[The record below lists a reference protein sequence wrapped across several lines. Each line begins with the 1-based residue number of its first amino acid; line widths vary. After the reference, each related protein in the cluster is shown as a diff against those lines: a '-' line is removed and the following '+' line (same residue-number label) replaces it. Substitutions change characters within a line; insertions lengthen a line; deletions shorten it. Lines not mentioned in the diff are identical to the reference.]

1 MKLVKKIYTFITAAA
16 CCAAISGIMP
26 FSSSAEESVKTYG
39 DLSYVTSDSDGDRIY
54 DYIAIIDCNE
64 SVTKIEIPAEIEDI
78 PVVEI
83 KSSAFNGCANLT
95 SIIIPDSVT
104 SIGDFAFENC
114 SGLTSITIPD
124 SVTSIGDHAFYN
136 CSSLTNITVSEN
148 NKYFSSLNGVLFNKD
163 KTELV
168 TYLIGNE
175 RTEYAIPDSVTS
187 IGDRAFYKCSSLTSI
202 IIPDSV
208 TSIGDHAFYNCSSLT
223 NITIPDSVTSIGD
236 HAFHNCSGLTSIT
249 IPDSVTS
256 IGDHAFYN
264 CLTSITV
271 SENNKY
277 FSSLNGVL
285 FNKDKTELITYPIGN
300 ERTEY
305 TIPDSVTSIGN
316 FIFYNC
322 SSLTSITIPDS
333 VTSIGNFAFYN
344 CSSLTSIT
352 IPDSV
357 ASIGNSAFYNCSNL
371 TNIKLPDVIDIISGN
386 TFRDCSSLLNIIIP
400 DSVTSIK
407 ECAFYNCSNLTSI
420 TIPDSVAS
428 IENSAFYNCTSLKS
442 ITLNN
447 PDCEISN
454 DKDTIPETAVICG
467 YENST
472 AQAYAER
479 YYKRFVAIEDIG
491 DISGNGKIDLYDAIE
506 IAKAIMGMRTFTEE
520 EKLIADFNKDVTVD
534 LYDAIEIARTLLP
547 K

>member
-39 DLSYVTSDSDGDRIY
+39 DLSYVSSDSDGDRIY

-83 KSSAFNGCANLT
+83 ESSAFNGCANLT
-95 SIIIPDSVT
+95 SIIIPDSIT

-136 CSSLTNITVSEN
+136 CSSLTSITVSEN

-223 NITIPDSVTSIGD
+223 
-236 HAFHNCSGLTSIT
+236 L
-249 IPDSVTS
+249 
-256 IGDHAFYN
+256 
-264 CLTSITV
+264 
-271 SENNKY
+271 
-277 FSSLNGVL
+277 SL
-285 FNKDKTELITYPIGN
+285 IHI
-300 ERTEY
+300 
-305 TIPDSVTSIGN
+305 
-316 FIFYNC
+316 
-322 SSLTSITIPDS
+322 
-333 VTSIGNFAFYN
+333 
-344 CSSLTSIT
+344 
-352 IPDSV
+352 
-357 ASIGNSAFYNCSNL
+357 
-371 TNIKLPDVIDIISGN
+371 
-386 TFRDCSSLLNIIIP
+386 
-400 DSVTSIK
+400 
-407 ECAFYNCSNLTSI
+407 
-420 TIPDSVAS
+420 
-428 IENSAFYNCTSLKS
+428 
-442 ITLNN
+442 
-447 PDCEISN
+447 
-454 DKDTIPETAVICG
+454 
-467 YENST
+467 
-472 AQAYAER
+472 
-479 YYKRFVAIEDIG
+479 
-491 DISGNGKIDLYDAIE
+491 
-506 IAKAIMGMRTFTEE
+506 
-520 EKLIADFNKDVTVD
+520 
-534 LYDAIEIARTLLP
+534 
-547 K
+547 

>member
-1 MKLVKKIYTFITAAA
+1 M
-16 CCAAISGIMP
+16 
-26 FSSSAEESVKTYG
+26 
-39 DLSYVTSDSDGDRIY
+39 
-54 DYIAIIDCNE
+54 NE
-64 SVTKIEIPAEIEDI
+64 QNTQ
-78 PVVEI
+78 
-83 KSSAFNGCANLT
+83 F
-95 SIIIPDSVT
+95 
-104 SIGDFAFENC
+104 
-114 SGLTSITIPD
+114 
-124 SVTSIGDHAFYN
+124 
-136 CSSLTNITVSEN
+136 
-148 NKYFSSLNGVLFNKD
+148 
-163 KTELV
+163 
-168 TYLIGNE
+168 LI
-175 RTEYAIPDSVTS
+175 RLLP
-187 IGDRAFYKCSSLTSI
+187 GDRAFYKCSSLTSI
-202 IIPDSV
+202 I
-208 TSIGDHAFYNCSSLT
+208 
-223 NITIPDSVTSIGD
+223 
-236 HAFHNCSGLTSIT
+236 

-285 FNKDKTELITYPIGN
+285 FNKDKTDLITYPIGN

-305 TIPDSVTSIGN
+305 
-316 FIFYNC
+316 
-322 SSLTSITIPDS
+322 TIPDS

-357 ASIGNSAFYNCSNL
+357 ASIGNSAFYNCSSL

>member
-136 CSSLTNITVSEN
+136 CSSLT
-148 NKYFSSLNGVLFNKD
+148 
-163 KTELV
+163 
-168 TYLIGNE
+168 
-175 RTEYAIPDSVTS
+175 
-187 IGDRAFYKCSSLTSI
+187 
-202 IIPDSV
+202 
-208 TSIGDHAFYNCSSLT
+208 
-223 NITIPDSVTSIGD
+223 
-236 HAFHNCSGLTSIT
+236 
-249 IPDSVTS
+249 
-256 IGDHAFYN
+256 
-264 CLTSITV
+264 SITV

-285 FNKDKTELITYPIGN
+285 FNKDKTDLITYPIGN

-305 TIPDSVTSIGN
+305 
-316 FIFYNC
+316 
-322 SSLTSITIPDS
+322 TIPDS

-357 ASIGNSAFYNCSNL
+357 ASIGNSAFYNCSSL

>member
-39 DLSYVTSDSDGDRIY
+39 DLRYVNSDSDGNGIY

-83 KSSAFNGCANLT
+83 ESSAFNGCANLT
-95 SIIIPDSVT
+95 SIIIPDSIT

-136 CSSLTNITVSEN
+136 CSSLTSITVSEN

-208 TSIGDHAFYNCSSLT
+208 TSIGDHAFYNC
-223 NITIPDSVTSIGD
+223 
-236 HAFHNCSGLTSIT
+236 
-249 IPDSVTS
+249 
-256 IGDHAFYN
+256 
-264 CLTSITV
+264 LTSITV

-316 FIFYNC
+316 F
-322 SSLTSITIPDS
+322 
-333 VTSIGNFAFYN
+333 AFYN

-357 ASIGNSAFYNCSNL
+357 ASIGNSAFYNCSSL

-400 DSVTSIK
+400 DSVTAIK

>member
-39 DLSYVTSDSDGDRIY
+39 DLSYVSSDSDGDRIY

-83 KSSAFNGCANLT
+83 ESSAFNGCANLT
-95 SIIIPDSVT
+95 SIIIPDSIT
-104 SIGDFAFENC
+104 SIGDFAFE
-114 SGLTSITIPD
+114 
-124 SVTSIGDHAFYN
+124 
-136 CSSLTNITVSEN
+136 
-148 NKYFSSLNGVLFNKD
+148 
-163 KTELV
+163 
-168 TYLIGNE
+168 
-175 RTEYAIPDSVTS
+175 
-187 IGDRAFYKCSSLTSI
+187 
-202 IIPDSV
+202 
-208 TSIGDHAFYNCSSLT
+208 
-223 NITIPDSVTSIGD
+223 
-236 HAFHNCSGLTSIT
+236 NCSGLTSIT

-316 FIFYNC
+316 F
-322 SSLTSITIPDS
+322 
-333 VTSIGNFAFYN
+333 AFYN

-357 ASIGNSAFYNCSNL
+357 ASIGNSAFYNCSSL

-400 DSVTSIK
+400 DSVTAIK

>member
-39 DLSYVTSDSDGDRIY
+39 DLSYVSSDSDGDRIY

-83 KSSAFNGCANLT
+83 ESSAFNGCANLT
-95 SIIIPDSVT
+95 SIIIPDSIT

-136 CSSLTNITVSEN
+136 CSS
-148 NKYFSSLNGVLFNKD
+148 
-163 KTELV
+163 
-168 TYLIGNE
+168 
-175 RTEYAIPDSVTS
+175 
-187 IGDRAFYKCSSLTSI
+187 
-202 IIPDSV
+202 
-208 TSIGDHAFYNCSSLT
+208 
-223 NITIPDSVTSIGD
+223 
-236 HAFHNCSGLTSIT
+236 
-249 IPDSVTS
+249 
-256 IGDHAFYN
+256 
-264 CLTSITV
+264 LTSITV

-333 VTSIGNFAFYN
+333 V
-344 CSSLTSIT
+344 
-352 IPDSV
+352 
-357 ASIGNSAFYNCSNL
+357 ASIGNSAFYNCSSL

-400 DSVTSIK
+400 DSVTAIK

>member
-39 DLSYVTSDSDGDRIY
+39 DLSYVTSDSDGDGIY

-136 CSSLTNITVSEN
+136 CLTSITVSEN

-175 RTEYAIPDSVTS
+175 RTEYAIPDSVTF

-202 IIPDSV
+202 IIPDLV

-407 ECAFYNCSNLTSI
+407 ECAFEGCKSLTNI
-420 TIPDSVAS
+420 AIPESVTK
-428 IENSAFYNCTSLKS
+428 IGTRAFKDCTSLKS
-442 ITLNN
+442 IAINN

-454 DKDTIPETAVICG
+454 NKDTIPETAVICG

>member
-39 DLSYVTSDSDGDRIY
+39 DLSYVSSDSDGDRIY

-83 KSSAFNGCANLT
+83 ESSAFNGCANLT
-95 SIIIPDSVT
+95 SIIIPDSIT

-136 CSSLTNITVSEN
+136 CSSLTSITVSEN

-202 IIPDSV
+202 I
-208 TSIGDHAFYNCSSLT
+208 
-223 NITIPDSVTSIGD
+223 IPDSVTSIGD

-357 ASIGNSAFYNCSNL
+357 ASIGNSAFYNCSSL

-400 DSVTSIK
+400 DSVTAIK

>member
-1 MKLVKKIYTFITAAA
+1 MKLIKNFLSFITAAA

-163 KTELV
+163 KTEL
-168 TYLIGNE
+168 
-175 RTEYAIPDSVTS
+175 
-187 IGDRAFYKCSSLTSI
+187 
-202 IIPDSV
+202 
-208 TSIGDHAFYNCSSLT
+208 
-223 NITIPDSVTSIGD
+223 
-236 HAFHNCSGLTSIT
+236 
-249 IPDSVTS
+249 
-256 IGDHAFYN
+256 
-264 CLTSITV
+264 
-271 SENNKY
+271 
-277 FSSLNGVL
+277 
-285 FNKDKTELITYPIGN
+285 ITYPNGN

-305 TIPDSVTSIGN
+305 TIPDSVTSIIEGAFAYCSN
-316 FIFYNC
+316 LITVKIPDSVTDITDKTFYVC
-322 SSLTSITIPDS
+322 SSLTS
-333 VTSIGNFAFYN
+333 V
-344 CSSLTSIT
+344 
-352 IPDSV
+352 
-357 ASIGNSAFYNCSNL
+357 
-371 TNIKLPDVIDIISGN
+371 
-386 TFRDCSSLLNIIIP
+386 IIP
-400 DSVTSIK
+400 DSVTHIGYN
-407 ECAFYNCSNLTSI
+407 AFKYCKNLTSI
-420 TIPDSVAS
+420 I
-428 IENSAFYNCTSLKS
+428 IK
-442 ITLNN
+442 N
-447 PDCEISN
+447 PNCEISN
-454 DKDTIPETAVICG
+454 GKNTIWETATIYG

-472 AQAYAER
+472 AQTYAEKYNR
-479 YYKRFVAIEDIG
+479 NFVSLGEYTETLIG
-491 DISGNGKIDLYDAIE
+491 DISGNGEIDLYDAIE

-520 EKLIADFNKDVTVD
+520 EKLIADFNKDGTVD

>member
-39 DLSYVTSDSDGDRIY
+39 DLSYVSSDSDGDRIY

-83 KSSAFNGCANLT
+83 ESSAFNGCANLT
-95 SIIIPDSVT
+95 SIIIPDSIT

-136 CSSLTNITVSEN
+136 CSSLTSITVSEN

-202 IIPDSV
+202 I
-208 TSIGDHAFYNCSSLT
+208 
-223 NITIPDSVTSIGD
+223 IPDSVTSIGD

-333 VTSIGNFAFYN
+333 V
-344 CSSLTSIT
+344 
-352 IPDSV
+352 
-357 ASIGNSAFYNCSNL
+357 ASIGNSAFYNCSSL

-400 DSVTSIK
+400 DSVTAIK

-506 IAKAIMGMRTFTEE
+506 IAKAIMGLRTFTDEE
-520 EKLIADFNKDVTVD
+520 MIIADFNMDGTVD
-534 LYDAIEIARTLLP
+534 LYDAIEIARALLP

>member
-39 DLSYVTSDSDGDRIY
+39 DLRYVNSDSDGNGIY

-83 KSSAFNGCANLT
+83 ESSAFNGCANLT
-95 SIIIPDSVT
+95 SIIIPDSIT

-136 CSSLTNITVSEN
+136 CSSLTSITVSEN

-202 IIPDSV
+202 I
-208 TSIGDHAFYNCSSLT
+208 
-223 NITIPDSVTSIGD
+223 IPDSVTSIGD

-333 VTSIGNFAFYN
+333 V
-344 CSSLTSIT
+344 
-352 IPDSV
+352 
-357 ASIGNSAFYNCSNL
+357 ASIGNSAFYNCSSL

-428 IENSAFYNCTSLKS
+428 IENSEFYNCTSLKS

>member
-95 SIIIPDSVT
+95 SIIIPDSIT

-136 CSSLTNITVSEN
+136 CSSLTSITVSEN

-175 RTEYAIPDSVTS
+175 RTEYAIPDSVTF

-202 IIPDSV
+202 I
-208 TSIGDHAFYNCSSLT
+208 
-223 NITIPDSVTSIGD
+223 IPDSVTSIGD

-333 VTSIGNFAFYN
+333 V
-344 CSSLTSIT
+344 
-352 IPDSV
+352 
-357 ASIGNSAFYNCSNL
+357 ASIGNSAFYNCSSL

>member
-1 MKLVKKIYTFITAAA
+1 MKLIKKSLSFITAIA
-16 CCAAISGIMP
+16 CCAAISSIMP

-39 DLSYVTSDSDGDRIY
+39 DLSYVSSDSDGDRIY

-83 KSSAFNGCANLT
+83 ESSAFNGCANLT
-95 SIIIPDSVT
+95 SII
-104 SIGDFAFENC
+104 
-114 SGLTSITIPD
+114 IPD

-357 ASIGNSAFYNCSNL
+357 ASIGNSAFYNCSSL

>member
-39 DLSYVTSDSDGDRIY
+39 DLSYVSSDSDGDRIY

-83 KSSAFNGCANLT
+83 ESSAFNGCANLT
-95 SIIIPDSVT
+95 SIIIPDSIT

-136 CSSLTNITVSEN
+136 CSSLTSITVSEN

-208 TSIGDHAFYNCSSLT
+208 TSIGDHAFYNC
-223 NITIPDSVTSIGD
+223 
-236 HAFHNCSGLTSIT
+236 
-249 IPDSVTS
+249 
-256 IGDHAFYN
+256 
-264 CLTSITV
+264 LTSITV

-316 FIFYNC
+316 F
-322 SSLTSITIPDS
+322 
-333 VTSIGNFAFYN
+333 AFYN

-357 ASIGNSAFYNCSNL
+357 ASIGNSAFYNCSSL

-400 DSVTSIK
+400 DSVTAIK

>member
-136 CSSLTNITVSEN
+136 CLTSITVSEN

-285 FNKDKTELITYPIGN
+285 FNKDKTDLITYPIGN

-357 ASIGNSAFYNCSNL
+357 ASIGNSAFYNCSSL

-407 ECAFYNCSNLTSI
+407 ECAFEGCKSLTNI
-420 TIPDSVAS
+420 AIPESVTK
-428 IENSAFYNCTSLKS
+428 IGTWAFKDCTSLKS
-442 ITLNN
+442 IAINN

>member
-39 DLSYVTSDSDGDRIY
+39 DLSYVSSDSDGDRIY

-83 KSSAFNGCANLT
+83 ESSAFNGCANLT
-95 SIIIPDSVT
+95 SIIIPDSIT

-136 CSSLTNITVSEN
+136 CSS
-148 NKYFSSLNGVLFNKD
+148 
-163 KTELV
+163 
-168 TYLIGNE
+168 
-175 RTEYAIPDSVTS
+175 
-187 IGDRAFYKCSSLTSI
+187 
-202 IIPDSV
+202 
-208 TSIGDHAFYNCSSLT
+208 
-223 NITIPDSVTSIGD
+223 
-236 HAFHNCSGLTSIT
+236 
-249 IPDSVTS
+249 
-256 IGDHAFYN
+256 
-264 CLTSITV
+264 LTSITV

-316 FIFYNC
+316 F
-322 SSLTSITIPDS
+322 
-333 VTSIGNFAFYN
+333 AFYN

-357 ASIGNSAFYNCSNL
+357 ASIGNSAFYNCSSL

-400 DSVTSIK
+400 DSVTAIK

>member
-95 SIIIPDSVT
+95 SIIIPDSIT

-136 CSSLTNITVSEN
+136 CLTSITVSEN

-175 RTEYAIPDSVTS
+175 RTEYAIPDSVTF

-285 FNKDKTELITYPIGN
+285 FNKDKTELITYPNGN

-305 TIPDSVTSIGN
+305 TIPDSVTSIIEGAFAYCSN
-316 FIFYNC
+316 LITVKIPDSVTDITDKTFYVC
-322 SSLTSITIPDS
+322 SSLTS
-333 VTSIGNFAFYN
+333 V
-344 CSSLTSIT
+344 
-352 IPDSV
+352 
-357 ASIGNSAFYNCSNL
+357 
-371 TNIKLPDVIDIISGN
+371 
-386 TFRDCSSLLNIIIP
+386 IIP
-400 DSVTSIK
+400 DSVTHIGYN
-407 ECAFYNCSNLTSI
+407 AFKYCKNLTSI
-420 TIPDSVAS
+420 I
-428 IENSAFYNCTSLKS
+428 IK
-442 ITLNN
+442 N
-447 PDCEISN
+447 PNCEISN
-454 DKDTIPETAVICG
+454 GKNTIWETATIYG

-472 AQAYAER
+472 AQAYAETYDR
-479 YYKRFVAIEDIG
+479 KFVLLIEYTETILG

-506 IAKAIMGMRTFTEE
+506 IAKAIMGLRTFTDEE
-520 EKLIADFNKDVTVD
+520 MIIADFNMDGTVD
-534 LYDAIEIARTLLP
+534 LYDAIEIARALLP

>member
-1 MKLVKKIYTFITAAA
+1 MKLIKKSFSFITAIV
-16 CCAAISGIMP
+16 CCAAISSIMP
-26 FSSSAEESVKTYG
+26 FSSSAEESVKAYG
-39 DLSYVTSDSDGDRIY
+39 DLSYITLDSDGDGTD
-54 DYIAIIDCNE
+54 DYAQIVDCNE
-64 SVTKIEIPAEIEDI
+64 TAVEVDIPAEIEGL
-78 PVVEI
+78 PV
-83 KSSAFNGCANLT
+83 KSTRDWAFADCKSLT
-95 SIIIPDSVT
+95 SISVPDSVNAIGNGAFSGCSSLA
-104 SIGDFAFENC
+104 SINIPNSVTTIRGSAFCNC
-114 SGLTSITIPD
+114 LSLTSITIPE
-124 SVTSIGDHAFYN
+124 SVTSIEIAAF
-136 CSSLTNITVSEN
+136 S
-148 NKYFSSLNGVLFNKD
+148 G
-163 KTELV
+163 
-168 TYLIGNE
+168 
-175 RTEYAIPDSVTS
+175 
-187 IGDRAFYKCSSLTSI
+187 
-202 IIPDSV
+202 
-208 TSIGDHAFYNCSSLT
+208 CSSLT
-223 NITIPDSVTSIGD
+223 NITIPDLV
-236 HAFHNCSGLTSIT
+236 A
-249 IPDSVTS
+249 S

-316 FIFYNC
+316 F
-322 SSLTSITIPDS
+322 
-333 VTSIGNFAFYN
+333 AFYN

-357 ASIGNSAFYNCSNL
+357 ASIGNSAFYNCSSL

>member
-95 SIIIPDSVT
+95 SIIIPDSIT

-136 CSSLTNITVSEN
+136 CSSLTSITVSEN

-175 RTEYAIPDSVTS
+175 RTEYAIPDSVTF

-333 VTSIGNFAFYN
+333 V
-344 CSSLTSIT
+344 
-352 IPDSV
+352 
-357 ASIGNSAFYNCSNL
+357 ASIGNSAFYNCSSL

>member
-39 DLSYVTSDSDGDRIY
+39 DLRYVNSDSDGNGIY

-83 KSSAFNGCANLT
+83 ESSAFNGCANLT
-95 SIIIPDSVT
+95 SIIIPDSIT

-136 CSSLTNITVSEN
+136 CSSLTSITVSEN

-202 IIPDSV
+202 I
-208 TSIGDHAFYNCSSLT
+208 
-223 NITIPDSVTSIGD
+223 IPDSVTSIGD

-316 FIFYNC
+316 F
-322 SSLTSITIPDS
+322 
-333 VTSIGNFAFYN
+333 AFYN

-357 ASIGNSAFYNCSNL
+357 ASIGNSAFYNCSSL

-400 DSVTSIK
+400 DSVTAIK

>member
-1 MKLVKKIYTFITAAA
+1 MKLIKNFLSFITAAA

-39 DLSYVTSDSDGDRIY
+39 DLSYVSSDSDGDRIY

-83 KSSAFNGCANLT
+83 ESSAFNGCANLT
-95 SIIIPDSVT
+95 SIIIPDSIT

-136 CSSLTNITVSEN
+136 CSS
-148 NKYFSSLNGVLFNKD
+148 
-163 KTELV
+163 
-168 TYLIGNE
+168 
-175 RTEYAIPDSVTS
+175 
-187 IGDRAFYKCSSLTSI
+187 
-202 IIPDSV
+202 
-208 TSIGDHAFYNCSSLT
+208 
-223 NITIPDSVTSIGD
+223 
-236 HAFHNCSGLTSIT
+236 
-249 IPDSVTS
+249 
-256 IGDHAFYN
+256 
-264 CLTSITV
+264 LTSITV

-357 ASIGNSAFYNCSNL
+357 ASIGNSAFYNCSSL

-400 DSVTSIK
+400 DSVTAIK

-454 DKDTIPETAVICG
+454 DKDTIPETAVIYG
-467 YENST
+467 YKNST
-472 AQAYAER
+472 AQTYAESFNR
-479 YYKRFVAIEDIG
+479 KFISLEEIG
-491 DISGNGKIDLYDAIE
+491 DISGNGEIDLYDAIE
-506 IAKAIMGMRTFTEE
+506 IAKAIMGLRTFTAEE
-520 EKLIADFNKDVTVD
+520 MIIADFNMDGAVD

>member
-1 MKLVKKIYTFITAAA
+1 MKLIKNFLSFITAAA

-39 DLSYVTSDSDGDRIY
+39 DLSYVSSDSDGDRIY

-83 KSSAFNGCANLT
+83 ESSAFNGCANLT
-95 SIIIPDSVT
+95 SIIIPDSIT

-136 CSSLTNITVSEN
+136 CSS
-148 NKYFSSLNGVLFNKD
+148 
-163 KTELV
+163 
-168 TYLIGNE
+168 
-175 RTEYAIPDSVTS
+175 
-187 IGDRAFYKCSSLTSI
+187 
-202 IIPDSV
+202 
-208 TSIGDHAFYNCSSLT
+208 
-223 NITIPDSVTSIGD
+223 
-236 HAFHNCSGLTSIT
+236 
-249 IPDSVTS
+249 
-256 IGDHAFYN
+256 
-264 CLTSITV
+264 LTSITV

-316 FIFYNC
+316 F
-322 SSLTSITIPDS
+322 
-333 VTSIGNFAFYN
+333 AFYN

-357 ASIGNSAFYNCSNL
+357 ASIGNSAFYNCSSL

-400 DSVTSIK
+400 DSVTAIK

>member
-39 DLSYVTSDSDGDRIY
+39 DLSYVSSDSDGDRIY

-64 SVTKIEIPAEIEDI
+64 LVTKIEIPAEIEDI

-83 KSSAFNGCANLT
+83 ESSAFNGCANLT

-168 TYLIGNE
+168 TYLTGNE

-187 IGDRAFYKCSSLTSI
+187 IGDRAFYKCSSLTSV

-208 TSIGDHAFYNCSSLT
+208 THIGYNAF
-223 NITIPDSVTSIGD
+223 
-236 HAFHNCSGLTSIT
+236 
-249 IPDSVTS
+249 
-256 IGDHAFYN
+256 
-264 CLTSITV
+264 
-271 SENNKY
+271 KY
-277 FSSLNGVL
+277 C
-285 FNKDKTELITYPIGN
+285 K
-300 ERTEY
+300 
-305 TIPDSVTSIGN
+305 
-316 FIFYNC
+316 
-322 SSLTSITIPDS
+322 
-333 VTSIGNFAFYN
+333 
-344 CSSLTSIT
+344 
-352 IPDSV
+352 
-357 ASIGNSAFYNCSNL
+357 
-371 TNIKLPDVIDIISGN
+371 
-386 TFRDCSSLLNIIIP
+386 
-400 DSVTSIK
+400 
-407 ECAFYNCSNLTSI
+407 NLTSI
-420 TIPDSVAS
+420 I
-428 IENSAFYNCTSLKS
+428 IK
-442 ITLNN
+442 N
-447 PDCEISN
+447 PNCEISN
-454 DKDTIPETAVICG
+454 GKNTIWETATIYG

-472 AQAYAER
+472 AQAYAETYDR
-479 YYKRFVAIEDIG
+479 KFILLIEYTETILG
-491 DISGNGKIDLYDAIE
+491 DISGNGEIDLYDAIE
-506 IAKAIMGMRTFTEE
+506 IAKAIMGLRTFTDEE
-520 EKLIADFNKDVTVD
+520 MIIADFNMDGTVD
-534 LYDAIEIARTLLP
+534 LYDAIEIARALLP